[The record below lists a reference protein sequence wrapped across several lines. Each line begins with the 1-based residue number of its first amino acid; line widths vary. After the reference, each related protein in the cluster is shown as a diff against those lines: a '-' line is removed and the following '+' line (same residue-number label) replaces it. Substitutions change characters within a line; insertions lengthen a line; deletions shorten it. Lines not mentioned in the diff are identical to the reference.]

1 VLALVFDSHGKA
13 TLMAN
18 DNETPDETVTESP
31 ADDFHD
37 VIETLVA
44 RIVHLETSAEH
55 SRFCDEH

>member
-1 VLALVFDSHGKA
+1 
-13 TLMAN
+13 MAN

-31 ADDFHD
+31 ADDDFHD

-44 RIVHLETSAEH
+44 RIEHLETSAEH